1 MGKLAASLA
10 LLTTCAFAASDDE
23 AAIQSTFV
31 KPYIEALRARDKT
44 RIEQLLHPAVRA
56 CITPSTREFFDVD
69 IERQTASAQPG
80 TYHISKFAPINGAPP
95 AFLPADGFHYP
106 VLPTYDVNV
115 QFDQGDSIMVFLL
128 AQSNGSWYEV
138 GECPNEKGMAY
149 FRQSLIDY
157 TAAEKKAAELAASL
171 NDPLRKE
178 LRDLLRQEQYGRV
191 VQKIHDA
198 TGAETGM
205 AMRVMNVLK
214 KQL

>member
-1 MGKLAASLA
+1 M
-10 LLTTCAFAASDDE
+10 
-23 AAIQSTFV
+23 
-31 KPYIEALRARDKT
+31 
-44 RIEQLLHPAVRA
+44 
-56 CITPSTREFFDVD
+56 
-69 IERQTASAQPG
+69 
-80 TYHISKFAPINGAPP
+80 
-95 AFLPADGFHYP
+95 
-106 VLPTYDVNV
+106 NV